1 MTATRRAS
9 GPRGALI
16 LAAFGL
22 AAGFAHGAVP
32 AAAATTET
40 ASTRLLKAQDLRALI
55 EAQRGKVVVLNLWA
69 TWCTPCL
76 REIPTLLRVTQELTP
91 RGLVLIGVAMD
102 EPQSLNT
109 LVEPF
114 RRRFF
119 PRFPTWLRDEPDMDT
134 IASVV
139 DQAWNEILPT
149 TYVIGR
155 AGKVVTKIQ
164 GARSESQF
172 RATFEAALKSR

>member
-1 MTATRRAS
+1 MNGSRHAS
-9 GPRGALI
+9 GPRRVLMLAL
-16 LAAFGL
+16 LGL
-22 AAGFAHGAVP
+22 AAGFARGAVP
-32 AAAATTET
+32 ATVAPTEAA
-40 ASTRLLKAQDLRALI
+40 SMRLLKAPDLRALI
-55 EAQRGKVVVLNLWA
+55 DAQRGKVVVLNLWA

-76 REIPTLLRVTQELTP
+76 REIPTLLRVTQDLTP

-102 EPQSLNT
+102 EPQSLHT

-119 PRFPTWLRDEPDMDT
+119 PQFPTWLRDESDMDT

-155 AGKVVTKIQ
+155 AGKVLTKIQ
-164 GARSESQF
+164 GARSEAQF
-172 RATFEAALKSR
+172 RAAFEAALKSR